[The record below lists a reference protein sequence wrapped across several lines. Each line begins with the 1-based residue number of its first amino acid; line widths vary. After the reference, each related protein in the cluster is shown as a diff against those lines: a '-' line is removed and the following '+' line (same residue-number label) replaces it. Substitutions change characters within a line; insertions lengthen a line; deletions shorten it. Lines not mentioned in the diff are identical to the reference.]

1 MEETDLLNI
10 IAEEKK
16 RSIGFDLDEELA
28 QSREQALN
36 YAKGV
41 MDDVPSQP
49 NRSKAVSTD
58 VADAV
63 EIVLP
68 DLMEIFTGGDD
79 VVVFKPVGQEDEEAA
94 KQETDYL
101 NHVFFEQNP
110 GFLNLYT
117 AFKDAMLEKTGILT
131 WWWED
136 GEEVVEEFED
146 KSPVELQAAMQR
158 GEVFDVE
165 VDEDDG
171 APVVGFKLRY
181 FKPGRACVASI
192 APTDFTVAPE
202 TVDISQATYCATRE
216 RVRAQELI
224 SRGYDAEIVDQLSP
238 YSTPDE
244 EIEQAR
250 DRADESDESRSGGQG
265 LMRVV
270 EIEQHYIRL
279 LDEADGKM
287 KLYRVVTG
295 NDCKVVLDKE
305 EVEGVRVAV
314 FTPYLVPHRLYGE
327 SLADKMIEI
336 QKIKTVL
343 WRMLL
348 DSGYFALNQRM
359 EVAMSAANEWTIS
372 DLLRN
377 EPNMPVRVAQPGA
390 LRPLTAGGLQFDAFA
405 ALEQASVMGELR
417 SGIAR
422 NAQGIN
428 PETLHDTAGGMEK
441 LFTAAQRRMRL
452 IARIFAETGI
462 KTAFLGLHSMLRKY
476 GTATQKARLR
486 GNWVDVDPTA
496 WGERQDMSI
505 EVGLGAS
512 GREAELFALNQVL
525 NVNRELI
532 QLQGGTNGPF
542 VNAQNIHQ
550 ALTRFAR
557 AAGLKSPEMFYMD
570 PQEFQPQPEQPDPEA
585 QKAQAQLQLEQAKAQ
600 GQLQLKQAEAAQ
612 DFQLSQMRM
621 EAEMALKREQIAAE
635 MALKREQLAAELDLK
650 RELEMARIQAGLYS
664 GGGSY
669 ATSGVQPG
677 GDPG

>member
-1 MEETDLLNI
+1 MEDNDLLSI
-10 IAEEKK
+10 IADEKK

-28 QSREQALN
+28 ESRERALN

-41 MDDVPSQP
+41 MEDVPSQP

-101 NHVFFEQNP
+101 NHVFFEQNQ

-117 AFKDAMLEKTGILT
+117 AFKDAFLEKTGILT

-136 GEEVVEEFED
+136 GEETVEEFED
-146 KSPVELQAAMQR
+146 VSPIEIQSAMQR

-165 VDEDDG
+165 PSSSGPDLYDY
-171 APVVGFKLRY
+171 KLRT
-181 FKPGRACVASI
+181 FKPGKACVASV

-202 TVDISQATYCATRE
+202 TVDITQATYCATRE

-224 SRGYDAEIVDQLSP
+224 ARGYDAEVVDRLSP
-238 YSTPDE
+238 YSTPDD

-250 DRADESDESRSGGQG
+250 DRADESDENRAGGNG

-270 EIEQHYIRL
+270 EIEQHYIRI
-279 LDEADGKM
+279 LDEDDGKL

-295 NDCKVVLDKE
+295 NDCKVLLDKE

-314 FTPYLVPHRLYGE
+314 FTPYIVPHRLYGE

-359 EVAMSAANEWTIS
+359 EVAMSQANEWTIS

-377 EPNMPVRVAQPGA
+377 EPNMPVRVAQSGA

-462 KTAFLGLHSMLRKY
+462 KAAFLGLHSMLRRY
-476 GTATQKARLR
+476 GTAQQKARLR
-486 GNWVDVDPTA
+486 GNWVEVDPTQ

-557 AAGLKSPEMFYMD
+557 AAGLKSPELFYMD
-570 PQEFQPQPEQPDPEA
+570 PQEFQPQPDQPDPEA
-585 QKAQAQLQLEQAKAQ
+585 QKMQAQLQFEQAKAQ
-600 GQLQLKQAEAAQ
+600 GQLQLKQAEAQQ

-635 MALKREQLAAELDLK
+635 MDLKREQLTAELALK
-650 RELEMARIQAGLYS
+650 RELEMARIQAGLLS

-669 ATSGVQPG
+669 ATSGVSPG
-677 GDPG
+677 GEPG